1 MTRPRRRVEVIHT
14 GGCFTLPVDATAPH
28 RHRLREMTSTR
39 GTGLFNA
46 LATVAIG
53 REVTFAI
60 ARRPT
65 LRPAPKV
72 YGSLVLGLRPTRT
85 MRRRVGALWSC
96 LSPRPSF
103 NVLGSGIRNLSHSL
117 VSLIALLS
125 FFFLIWLA
133 SCATCKPRAISVP
146 FKGNRISTNAEVR
159 GVTWQIGGPN
169 AQNITLMPS
178 A

>member
-39 GTGLFNA
+39 GTGLLNA

-117 VSLIALLS
+117 VSLIALHDGFVGLVSPTVVFLLDMACLLCNLQAARYLS
-125 FFFLIWLA
+125 
-133 SCATCKPRAISVP
+133 SVQ
-146 FKGNRISTNAEVR
+146 G
-159 GVTWQIGGPN
+159 
-169 AQNITLMPS
+169 
-178 A
+178 